1 MTNNEILKASLLDI
15 IFENRNKEYGAYAL
29 RNEYDKRLVKAM
41 GIGLG
46 LVLLIIL
53 LNYSKFSNA
62 IVTSE
67 RSEKEGYI
75 LKPLVIKQEKLPEP
89 EKQKAIEKPKVAQVD
104 YQVINIVPDNKVDKP
119 LVENS
124 DVDNAAVSNTTSSGT
139 PENGENI
146 TDPGKNDKG
155 KEQAAPQEDNIPPVK
170 IYQRDP
176 QFPGGYEA
184 LAVFMRRNLV
194 TPEELEIGDKKI
206 VRIKFIVGK
215 DGSITDI
222 VVLESPGKDYDKEVR
237 RVIKKMPKWEPAI
250 QNDINVAVG
259 YVLPITFMGVEE

>member
-29 RNEYDKRLVKAM
+29 RNDYDKRLVKAM

-46 LVLLIIL
+46 FILLLIV
-53 LNYSKFSNA
+53 LNYTKFSNA
-62 IVTSE
+62 ASNNDQND
-67 RSEKEGYI
+67 KEGYV
-75 LKPLVIKQEKLPEP
+75 LKSYVVEKLPEP
-89 EKQKAIEKPKVAQVD
+89 EKLKPVEKSKVAQVD
-104 YQVINIVPDNKVDKP
+104 HQAIKVVPDNQVKEP
-119 LVENS
+119 IVENNV
-124 DVDNAAVSNTTSSGT
+124 VDNAAISNTTSGGS
-139 PENGENI
+139 PDAGENI
-146 TDPGKNDKG
+146 TDPGKDEKG
-155 KEQAAPQEDNIPPVK
+155 KEDAAPQEDNTPPVK

-184 LAVFMRRNLV
+184 FAAFMRRNLV
-194 TPEELEIGDKKI
+194 TPEELEIGEKKI

-222 VVLESPGKDYDKEVR
+222 IVLESPGKDYDREVR

-250 QNDINVAVG
+250 QNDINVSVG
-259 YVLPITFMGVEE
+259 YVLPVTFMGVEE

>member
-1 MTNNEILKASLLDI
+1 MTNNEILNASLLDI

-29 RNEYDKRLVKAM
+29 RNDYDKRLIQAM

-46 LVLLIIL
+46 VVLLIIL
-53 LNYSKFSNA
+53 LNSLKLSNA
-62 IVTSE
+62 ADNNE
-67 RSEKEGYI
+67 RNEKEGYI
-75 LKPLVIKQEKLPEP
+75 LKPLIIEPEKLPEP
-89 EKQKAIEKPKVAQVD
+89 EIKKAIEKSKVRQVD
-104 YQVINIVPDNKVDKP
+104 YQAIDIVPDNKVEKT

-124 DVDNAAVSNTTSSGT
+124 DVDNAAVSNTTSGGT
-139 PENGENI
+139 PDNGENI
-146 TDPGKNDKG
+146 NTSIIDDKG
-155 KEQAAPQEDNIPPVK
+155 KEQASHQEDNTPSVK

-184 LAVFMRRNLV
+184 FATFMRRNLV
-194 TPEELEIGDKKI
+194 TPEELEIGEKKI

-222 VVLESPGKDYDKEVR
+222 VILESPGKDYDKEVR

-259 YVLPITFMGVEE
+259 YVLPVTFMGVEE

>member
-46 LVLLIIL
+46 FILLLIV
-53 LNYSKFSNA
+53 LNYTKFSNA
-62 IVTSE
+62 ASNNDQND
-67 RSEKEGYI
+67 KEGFV
-75 LKPLVIKQEKLPEP
+75 LKPYVVEPEKLPEP
-89 EKQKAIEKPKVAQVD
+89 EKLKPVEKSKVAQVD
-104 YQVINIVPDNKVDKP
+104 YQVINIGPDNKVDKA

-146 TDPGKNDKG
+146 TDPGKDDKG
-155 KEQAAPQEDNIPPVK
+155 KEEPAPQEDNTPPVK

-215 DGSITDI
+215 DGSIADI